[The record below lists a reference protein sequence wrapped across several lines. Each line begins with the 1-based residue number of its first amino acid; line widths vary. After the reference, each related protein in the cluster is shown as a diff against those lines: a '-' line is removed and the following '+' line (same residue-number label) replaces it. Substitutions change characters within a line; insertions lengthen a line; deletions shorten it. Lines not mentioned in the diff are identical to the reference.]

1 MGSIAGSFSSKTVY
15 LQPRRCHDRQ
25 MISTG
30 AETQTFPLAPDALL
44 PLRTKLNVL
53 REFHTG
59 PAVVRDAC
67 GPVAMIKF
75 KPSWLLPPVAVVT
88 SPQGIRDVLGGSD
101 GSVDKNDLVHTET
114 RAWGNNLF
122 NMPHR
127 IWINRRRTIQPLFT
141 KKHVAGFAGHI
152 SAAADAV
159 TGNWITGG
167 LVDLDKES
175 RKITLRVLGQSIFGL
190 DLGDRA
196 EDLAT
201 PIKRSLRWVTGRV
214 SRPVR
219 APGWLPTPARRR
231 LRGALADVRSL
242 IDGAISAARCDPDS
256 SAELIK
262 LLLAAVDGE
271 TGRPL
276 TDQQI
281 ADELFIFI
289 IAGHDTTSTTLTY
302 SLWAL
307 GRDPAIQ
314 DRVAAEALA
323 LGDRELSV
331 TDLAHLP
338 YTVQVIHEALRM
350 CPPAAVG
357 TRSATRDVIVD
368 GQRVPAGSSFMLGIY
383 ALHHDPAFW
392 PDPEKFDPERFAAG
406 RSAGRDRWQFLPFG
420 GGPRSCVGQ
429 HFAMLEATL
438 GLASIVR
445 KVELTARD
453 DEFPIGLPFTLTAGG
468 PIMATIKKRTP
479 AKSALC

>member
-1 MGSIAGSFSSKTVY
+1 MT
-15 LQPRRCHDRQ
+15 
-25 MISTG
+25 STDVD
-30 AETQTFPLAPDALL
+30 TQAYPLAPDALL

-53 REFHTG
+53 RVFHTG
-59 PAVVRDAC
+59 PGLVREAC

-75 KPSWLLPPVAVVT
+75 KPSWLIPPLAVVT

-114 RAWGNNLF
+114 SAWGNNLF
-122 NMPHR
+122 NMPQR
-127 IWINRRRTIQPLFT
+127 TWINRRRTIQPLFT

-152 SAAADAV
+152 SAAADDV
-159 TGNWITGG
+159 TASWISAGS
-167 LVDLDKES
+167 VDLDKES

-196 EDLAT
+196 EDLAQ

-219 APGWLPTPARRR
+219 TPGWLPTPARRR
-231 LRGALADVRSL
+231 LRGSLAQVRSL
-242 IDGAISAARCDPDS
+242 IDGAITAAREDPDS

-262 LLLAAVDGE
+262 LLLAAVDNE

-281 ADELFIFI
+281 ADELFIFV

-302 SLWAL
+302 SMWAL
-307 GRDPAIQ
+307 GRDRTIQ

-323 LGDRELSV
+323 LGERELSV
-331 TDLAHLP
+331 TDLPQLP

-350 CPPAAVG
+350 CPPAAAV

-368 GQRVPAGSSFMLGIY
+368 GHRVPAGSNFVLGIY

-392 PDPEKFDPERFAAG
+392 PDPERFDPERFAAG

-438 GLASIVR
+438 ALASIMR
-445 KVELTARD
+445 KVEVTARD
-453 DEFPIGLPFTLTAGG
+453 SEFPIALPFTLTAGG
-468 PIMATIKKRTP
+468 PIIATIR
-479 AKSALC
+479 ARQSA